1 MFSQYVE
8 LKDIPSLQGSI
19 NVIVSNQNYVRRP
32 PSLSESYAWEPK
44 NIERALASN
53 YESSA
58 SLNIL
63 ERGDE
68 SSPQNPKSPQSPQS
82 PQSPNNPQNT
92 IFVHESNS
100 FKIVLLDNIF
110 RFLFHLTLI
119 SIFETVF
126 FFFYVSTLEDN
137 GIINTT
143 NSIIEKVIN
152 SCSKFSNTEKE
163 IANDILSLFVNESV
177 IISNGISSEIERI
190 IYNKKLYNR
199 AWIYMGTL
207 SGTLGFFLIIIYVCN
222 QTHFIKWRV
231 LILENI
237 GLVFMLA
244 LYEYM
249 FFSTIIIPYLPITGA
264 EIEKNT
270 IQELQSTCGLL

>member
-8 LKDIPSLQGSI
+8 LKDVPSLQGSI
-19 NVIVSNQNYVRRP
+19 NVIVSNQNRFRRP
-32 PSLSESYAWEPK
+32 PSLSESYAWEPE

-58 SLNIL
+58 SLSIL

-68 SSPQNPKSPQSPQS
+68 SNPQNPKSPQSP
-82 PQSPNNPQNT
+82 NNPQNI